1 VSARLLL
8 AVLLLALATL
18 CRADPITIEPVP
30 PRTFGYSI
38 GDRIERRVE
47 IRLEAPWAIAQ
58 ASLPKPGRQ
67 NAWFELAEI
76 TTETEV
82 VPTGTRVELRLV
94 YQLLNSPVQP
104 TVLLLPRLGLKFE
117 GGPTPVERDVPPA
130 EVFASP
136 LLPVEAAGSTLDTP
150 RADRKPEPIAVDK
163 YRNRLTGYALAA
175 TFVLLWMWI
184 ALLVTRRRRGG
195 PFVRACRE
203 LRRLAHAPRDPVQS
217 AAAMRV
223 VHRALDETAG
233 HAVFLDNVD
242 VLFALPRRA
251 PLRDRTHAFLA
262 HSRKQFFAG
271 SGEPLPLEESRAL
284 ARAWRALEAGR

>member
-1 VSARLLL
+1 MTARLLL
-8 AVLLLALATL
+8 TLVLLALAPW
-18 CRADPITIEPVP
+18 CRADSITIEPAP

-47 IRLEAPWAIAQ
+47 IRLEAPWTLAQ

-67 NAWFELAEI
+67 NMWFELAEI
-76 TTETEV
+76 TTQMDD
-82 VPTGTRVELRLV
+82 VPTGTRIELRFV
-94 YQLLNSPVQP
+94 YQLMNSPMQP
-104 TVLLLPRLGLKFE
+104 MVLLLPRVGLKFE
-117 GGPTPVERDVPPA
+117 GGPAPVERDVPPA

-163 YRNRLTGYALAA
+163 YQNRLTAYALAA
-175 TFVLLWMWI
+175 AFVLLWMWI
-184 ALLVTRRRRGG
+184 AYLLTQRRRAG

-203 LRRLAHAPRDPVQS
+203 LRRLAHAPRDPAQS

-233 HAVFLDNVD
+233 HSVFLDNVD
-242 VLFALPRRA
+242 ALFAQPRRA
-251 PLRDRTHAFLA
+251 PLRERTRAFLA

-284 ARAWRALEAGR
+284 ARAWRTLEAGR